1 MAIVKVGATIR
12 MFGHVNPVPEAPL
25 PWYKRLLNKLRRK

>member
-1 MAIVKVGATIR
+1 MAIVKVGATMR
-12 MFGHVNPVPEAPL
+12 MFGAVNPLPATPL